1 MAANI
6 GKKYL
11 AKKIAGIFFPHIF
24 VPSTNTN
31 TPEHMNTQA
40 TFAADI
46 KEMMNNWN
54 ELMRR
59 AAELFPN
66 DTEEERYQRVNQA
79 FTQSIFGANA

>member
-1 MAANI
+1 
-6 GKKYL
+6 
-11 AKKIAGIFFPHIF
+11 
-24 VPSTNTN
+24 
-31 TPEHMNTQA
+31 MNTQA